1 MNFNHKKKQRGF
13 TLIEIV
19 VGIVV
24 LAVAMTI
31 VTSIFLPQA
40 NKMTGPMYQIKA
52 TALGKSIMNQVLIR
66 YYDELNISSGSFIPC
81 TDCNSGL
88 GPDKRT
94 LPAISESRTNPSAF
108 NDVDDYNAYCDVG
121 GEGTYD
127 PQLARQQLTNSS
139 DNRYNGYG
147 VRICVEMAADKF
159 VTGSSANNIAKRIVL
174 TVFMPNNETITLTSF
189 KGNY

>member
-1 MNFNHKKKQRGF
+1 
-13 TLIEIV
+13 
-19 VGIVV
+19 
-24 LAVAMTI
+24 
-31 VTSIFLPQA
+31 
-40 NKMTGPMYQIKA
+40 MYQIKA

-66 YYDELNISSGSFIPC
+66 YYDELNVSSGSFSPC
-81 TDCNSGL
+81 TTCSSGL

-94 LPAISESRTNPSAF
+94 LPAVSESRGNPSAF

-127 PQLARQQLTNSS
+127 PQLARQQLIDNS

-147 VRICVEMAADKF
+147 IRICVTLAADNF
-159 VTGSSANNIAKRIVL
+159 APSIPVNTSNNVAKRIEL
-174 TVFMPNNETITLTSF
+174 TVFMPNNEEITFTSF